1 MSDDI
6 DIGALSEALNYKAD
20 NDLGN
25 LMDDG
30 ENIANWSSNM
40 TNCITK
46 IPQDIK
52 VELNDDGSLTVKAG
66 SIVYIPDG
74 FEQDGVTKKFNKVVI
89 TNDITH
95 QAWAGN
101 DKSMLFV
108 KPSTNQ
114 KTVRTLDEIFSG
126 TSVSA
131 SYLNMGWY
139 DTTNNKIKMTDDS
152 GSTWNEDWSFPLC
165 IVSADNIGF
174 ISIDSVFNGFGYI
187 CNIVFTLPD
196 VEFLMPDGFNNDGTL
211 KSRRFVTP
219 TVVLDNFITDTT
231 GTSVTYISPSI
242 QAPYFQRYSHYV
254 ESEEQPETEYTLWYN
269 PKTNKMYHSES
280 TVEFNEIYR
289 CYVGKVERKD
299 YKVTSLET
307 HKVFNLNTL
316 IDELNGSM
324 RETVIGWL
332 MPNYTAGVSKSSTT
346 TYTAESDGWVLFN
359 TTDAGADFYI
369 NEVQVLHTGYGAD
382 YHYPT
387 VQIFMPVKTG
397 DTYRSSTTSFN
408 KYAFYPCKGVQ

>member
-46 IPQDIK
+46 LPQNIK
-52 VELNDDGSLTVKAG
+52 LEMNSEKTITIKAG
-66 SIVYIPDG
+66 TKCYIPNG
-74 FEQDGVTKKFNKVVI
+74 FEQDGTTKKFDEYIYLNDHICQCPNAIGDFFLLPVTGTQGERHSNKNA
-89 TNDITH
+89 T
-95 QAWAGN
+95 
-101 DKSMLFV
+101 
-108 KPSTNQ
+108 
-114 KTVRTLDEIFSG
+114 FSG
-126 TSVSA
+126 PTQPTITTLYAV
-131 SYLNMGWY
+131 WY
-139 DTTNNKIKMTDDS
+139 DTTNNVIKMTNDT
-152 GSTWNEDWSFPLC
+152 GATWIERQVALPIAMEHC
-165 IVSADNIGF
+165 ITASVES
-174 ISIDSVFNGFGYI
+174 SIAQVFNGFGYI
-187 CNIVFTLPD
+187 HNIVFTLPD

-254 ESEEQPETEYTLWYN
+254 ESEEQPETEHTLWYN

-280 TVEFNEIYR
+280 TVEFNETNR

-307 HKVFNLNTL
+307 QQVFRLNIQVDELKSLISSVSIGIPDVTSRISIASGHTATTDGWILFNGASNDTSIYLNINGIEIVRNYGSRGDWVDSTNAQLPVKKGSVIVFNGTCYFCPYVT
-316 IDELNGSM
+316 E
-324 RETVIGWL
+324 
-332 MPNYTAGVSKSSTT
+332 
-346 TYTAESDGWVLFN
+346 
-359 TTDAGADFYI
+359 
-369 NEVQVLHTGYGAD
+369 
-382 YHYPT
+382 
-387 VQIFMPVKTG
+387 
-397 DTYRSSTTSFN
+397 
-408 KYAFYPCKGVQ
+408 